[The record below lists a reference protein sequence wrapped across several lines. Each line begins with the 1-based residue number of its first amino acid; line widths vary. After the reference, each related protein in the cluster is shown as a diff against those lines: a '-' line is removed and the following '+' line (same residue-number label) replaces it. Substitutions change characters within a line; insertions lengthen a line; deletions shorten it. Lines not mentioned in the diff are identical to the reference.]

1 MLLNVKCFATLAP
14 KSPPDN
20 ACELPDGAD
29 AARLMKCLGIPA
41 EEVKIIFVNGV
52 IADAAIVLR
61 EGDRVGLFPAVGGG

>member
-1 MLLNVKCFATLAP
+1 MRLNVKCFATLAP
-14 KSPPDN
+14 KSPPGN

-29 AARLMKCLGIPA
+29 AARLMEHLGIPA
-41 EEVKIIFVNGV
+41 QEVKIIFVNGV